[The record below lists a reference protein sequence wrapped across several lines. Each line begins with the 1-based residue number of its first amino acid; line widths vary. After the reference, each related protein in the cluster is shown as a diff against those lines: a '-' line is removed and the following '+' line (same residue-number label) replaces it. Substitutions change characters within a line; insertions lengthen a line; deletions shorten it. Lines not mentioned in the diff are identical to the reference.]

1 MWQNSPYDDAG
12 NPSGT
17 RVFWEL
23 YWGPPI
29 LGNYP
34 LHQKVACYPLKYQ
47 VGLGCTPGACF
58 QKNLNIPPS
67 LTGA

>member
-1 MWQNSPYDDAG
+1 MAKLPCDDAG
-12 NPSGT
+12 NPSGM

-34 LHQKVACYPLKYQ
+34 LHQKVTYYPPKYQ
-47 VGLGCTPGACF
+47 VVLGCTPVACF
-58 QKNLNIPPS
+58 QKNLNIPLS